1 MAFSFYNQEI
11 KFNLKNK
18 HKVKCWLENTIIKE
32 KKIPGNI
39 NYLFTSDAYMLQQNQ
54 RYLNHN
60 TFTDIITFDSNHEN
74 TINGDILISIERVK
88 ENAEKFTVSFDDELK
103 RVMVHGVLH
112 LCGYKDKKSSE
123 AKRMRLKENQ
133 ALLDYKKN
141 FSK

>member
-18 HKVKCWLENTIIKE
+18 HKVKCWLENTILKE

-39 NYLFTSDAYMLQQNQ
+39 NYLFTNDAYMLQQNQ